1 MIGFFTRLWIVLRWL
16 RQLAK
21 RGELKPLLKRAC
33 VFTVKDLH
41 FFLQL
46 VMARSLVRLSLHRR
60 RVREESLKY
69 EADKRRRLMAQ
80 RRMAKKPV
88 NRMNGLN

>member
-1 MIGFFTRLWIVLRWL
+1 MIGFFTRLWTVLRWL

-33 VFTVKDLH
+33 VLTVKDLR

-46 VMARSLVRLSLHRR
+46 SMARALARLSIHRR
-60 RVREESLKY
+60 RAREESLKH
-69 EADKRRRLMAQ
+69 EADKRRRLMAL
-80 RRMAKKPV
+80 RRLTKKAF
-88 NRMNGLN
+88 NRMTELN

>member
-21 RGELKPLLKRAC
+21 CGELKPLLKRAC
-33 VFTVKDLH
+33 VLTVKDLH

-46 VMARSLVRLSLHRR
+46 SMALLLVRLSIHRR
-60 RVREESLKY
+60 RVGEESLKR
-69 EADKRRRLMAQ
+69 EADKRRRLMAL
-80 RRMAKKPV
+80 RRMAKRPSVK
-88 NRMNGLN
+88 